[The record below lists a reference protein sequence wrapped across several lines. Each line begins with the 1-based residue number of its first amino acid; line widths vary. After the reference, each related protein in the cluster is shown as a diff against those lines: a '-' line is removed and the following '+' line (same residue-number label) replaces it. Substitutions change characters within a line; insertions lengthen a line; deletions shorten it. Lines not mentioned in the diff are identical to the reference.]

1 MKILIT
7 GATGNVG
14 RAILSKFTQSDVQ
27 LFAGIRDVKRSKT
40 TLDKVYEYCAL
51 DLEKGIYPDIE
62 FDAVFLMRPPQL
74 AQPDIFESFLK
85 TLNPTTKI
93 VFLSVYGADKR
104 HYLPHAKIE
113 KVISRNE
120 FQHVFIRPCY
130 FMENLTTTL
139 WKELNQNKR
148 IYLPSSNLKFQWVAV
163 DDIAEVSKT
172 ALLQDIQSEVVN
184 VCSDEIYGFQ
194 EVINKINS
202 ICSTKLRYESPS
214 LIKYVMHNIK
224 SHEKLSF
231 TLVMLLLHFVPRFG
245 KQEFAQSSDIKRII
259 GRNPISLDDF
269 IESNCKQFVGL
280 AE

>member
-7 GATGNVG
+7 GASGNVG

-27 LFAGIRDVKRSKT
+27 LFAGVRDAQRSKT
-40 TLDKVYEYCAL
+40 TLDNGCEYCAL
-51 DLEKGIYPDIE
+51 DLEKGIYPDID
-62 FDAVFLMRPPQL
+62 FDAIFLMRPPQL
-74 AQPDIFESFLK
+74 AHPEIFENFLK
-85 TLNPTTKI
+85 TLNPSTKI

-113 KVISRNE
+113 KVISRNG

-139 WKELNQNKR
+139 WKELKQNKR

-172 ALLQDIQSEVVN
+172 ALLQDVRSEAVN

-202 ICSTKLRYESPS
+202 ICSTKFSYKSPS
-214 LIKYVMHNIK
+214 LIKYVMYNIK

-231 TLVMLLLHFVPRFG
+231 TLVMLLLHFLPRFG
-245 KQEFAQSSDIKRII
+245 KQEAAPSSDIKQII
-259 GRNPISLDDF
+259 GRNPVSLDDF
-269 IESNCKQFVGL
+269 IERNCKQFAGL
-280 AE
+280 TE